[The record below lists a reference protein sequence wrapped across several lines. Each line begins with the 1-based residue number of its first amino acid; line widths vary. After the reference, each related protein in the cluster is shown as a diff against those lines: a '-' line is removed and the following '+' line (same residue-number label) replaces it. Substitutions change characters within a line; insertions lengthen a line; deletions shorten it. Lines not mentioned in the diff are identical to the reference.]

1 MGSKH
6 RPDWTIVSYA
16 EAAHEIWQNRCGQLA
31 MKTKAGT
38 WRPQR
43 LADVCEEITLAARI
57 KLGVIDDPY
66 APATAE

>member
-1 MGSKH
+1 
-6 RPDWTIVSYA
+6 
-16 EAAHEIWQNRCGQLA
+16 